1 MPVTMA
7 WLRVDLFGGGHERRP
22 AGPSDPAAE
31 RVGVKLI
38 QVCASYNNLFGLDE
52 DGQPYTYKFH
62 TNTWTRLGP
71 LQSDGTTERA
81 ARAID
86 TR

>member
-1 MPVTMA
+1 MNG
-7 WLRVDLFGGGHERRP
+7 DQP
-22 AGPSDPAAE
+22 AQAIRQRGES
-31 RVGVKLI
+31 GVKLI
-38 QVCASYNNLFGLDE
+38 QVCASYNDLFGLDE
-52 DGQPYTYKFH
+52 DGQPYTYNFH